1 MWLSTIFHT
10 HLEKYFYTWKNLRHY
25 RALRFIKNTSKKEA
39 NGDIANDDLSLVAAY
54 QKSGDLEVLG
64 ELYNKYM
71 HLVFG
76 VCFNYFK
83 DEEQSKDAVMQIFE
97 ELVTKL
103 RIHQVQNFKSWLHV
117 LTRNHCLMALRKSSK
132 NPTVALDDN
141 FMENDELVHLDI
153 DNTKETQLTIMEK
166 CMETLSEEQRKSVDL
181 FYLQEKCYKE
191 VAEITGYDMLKVKSY
206 IQNGKRNLKICI
218 EKNSGQ

>member
-1 MWLSTIFHT
+1 M
-10 HLEKYFYTWKNLRHY
+10 
-25 RALRFIKNTSKKEA
+25 RFIKNTSR
-39 NGDIANDDLSLVAAY
+39 NGERLEQDDLSLVAAY
-54 QKSGDLEVLG
+54 QQSGDLEVLG
-64 ELYNKYM
+64 KLYNRYM
-71 HLVFG
+71 HLVYG

-97 ELVTKL
+97 ELVKKL

-132 NPTVALDDN
+132 NPTVALEEN
-141 FMENDELVHLDI
+141 FVENDDFVHLDI
-153 DNTKETQLTIMEK
+153 DDTKETQLTIMEK

-191 VAEITGYDMLKVKSY
+191 VADMTGYDILKVKSY

>member
-1 MWLSTIFHT
+1 L
-10 HLEKYFYTWKNLRHY
+10 K
-25 RALRFIKNTSKKEA
+25 FIKNTSRTEEQ
-39 NGDIANDDLSLVAAY
+39 DDLSLIATY
-54 QKSGDLEVLG
+54 QQSGDLEVLG
-64 ELYNKYM
+64 ALYNRYM

-83 DEEQSKDAVMQIFE
+83 DEELSKDAVMQIFE
-97 ELVTKL
+97 ELVVKL

-117 LTRNHCLMALRKSSK
+117 LTRNHCLMALRKFAK
-132 NPTVALDDN
+132 NPTVSIEDN
-141 FMENDELVHLDI
+141 FMENEDFVHLDT
-153 DNTKETQLTIMEK
+153 DDTKETQLTVMEK

-191 VAEITGYDMLKVKSY
+191 VADITGYDMLKVKSY